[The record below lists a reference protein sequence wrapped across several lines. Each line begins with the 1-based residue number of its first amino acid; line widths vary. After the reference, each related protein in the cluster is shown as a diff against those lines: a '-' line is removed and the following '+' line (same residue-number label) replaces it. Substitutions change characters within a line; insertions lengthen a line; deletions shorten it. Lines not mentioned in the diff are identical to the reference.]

1 MDYLSHGITIVLGL
15 CLLLAG
21 GELLVRGA
29 SGLARSFRISPLI
42 IGLTV
47 VAFGTSAPE
56 LAVVLDSSFKGETDL
71 AIGNV
76 VGSCIFNVLFVL
88 GLTAVTCPLIVSARL
103 VRLEVPLM
111 IGASVMLF
119 LLGFGGFD
127 GQGGLL
133 DGRLGR
139 FDGMLLF
146 GCLIWYM
153 GWTVKQG
160 RKESREF
167 QQEVEQLAGDATED
181 GRRVVL
187 IQIGLILAG
196 FVLLLL
202 GSNWLVAGSVSIAEK
217 LKISKL
223 IIGLTIIAIGTSL
236 PEIVTSV
243 MAVVRGEGDIAVGNV
258 VGSNIINILGVLGLS
273 SIVAP
278 GGITVSAEALSL
290 DIPVMIAVA
299 LACLPIFFT
308 DYRIDRWEGWLFF
321 GYWIAYTTYL
331 IVAVKWPETG
341 RTFGKVLLLFIVP
354 LTILTLSVAVF
365 RALTGR
371 RLDKSIFDWLGGT
384 AASQAETAQ
393 QARYEGARQKEKRK
407 RQQTKKS
414 KKQQWKRRKK

>member
-1 MDYLSHGITIVLGL
+1 
-15 CLLLAG
+15 
-21 GELLVRGA
+21 
-29 SGLARSFRISPLI
+29 
-42 IGLTV
+42 
-47 VAFGTSAPE
+47 
-56 LAVVLDSSFKGETDL
+56 
-71 AIGNV
+71 
-76 VGSCIFNVLFVL
+76 
-88 GLTAVTCPLIVSARL
+88 
-103 VRLEVPLM
+103 M

-139 FDGMLLF
+139 FDGLLLF

-299 LACLPIFFT
+299 VACLPIFFT